1 LNKPKIGDKK
11 MTKSNDKAIFIFM
24 LIVALSGL
32 ALGLSDSVMSN
43 YFRDAYDV
51 DAFQRGLIEFPREM
65 PGVISVI
72 IVSGLAFMG
81 NIRLAIIS
89 HILSVIG
96 ILVLGLASPTFTV
109 MLVFLFVNSLGM
121 HMFFPIYDSMGMSLA
136 KKGDYGTVMGR
147 FNGLWTAFSM
157 IAAVLVFF
165 GFSRGF
171 FSFTTPVITIF
182 VIAGVLFTVIIFL
195 LILMGRHTTDAR
207 AEKSRFVF
215 NKVYTK
221 FYMLAF
227 LFGARKQ
234 IMYVYGPWVLIELL
248 DFGADRMALL
258 MIAGSAIGI
267 FFIPAV
273 GRWIDRVGAGKIMI
287 IEAAAFLVIYFGY
300 GAISVG
306 VTGGALFG
314 ITSFVV
320 LAVIVNLV
328 DRMTIQ
334 FGMVRPVYMR
344 SIAVVP
350 EDVTPTLASGMA
362 IDHIVS
368 IVSAIFSGF
377 LWWEFGPQYVF
388 VFAGALA
395 LANML
400 VAMRIKKEEAVS
412 REGKA

>member
-1 LNKPKIGDKK
+1 
-11 MTKSNDKAIFIFM
+11 MTKTNDKAILIFM
-24 LIVALSGL
+24 AIVAISGL

-51 DAFQRGLIEFPREM
+51 DGFQRGLIEFPREL
-65 PGVISVI
+65 PGVISVL
-72 IVSGLAFMG
+72 IVSGLAFLG
-81 NIRLAIIS
+81 NIRLAIIA
-89 HILSVIG
+89 HILSIIG
-96 ILVLGLASPTFTV
+96 IFVLGLASPPFTI
-109 MLVFLFVNSLGM
+109 MLIFLFINSLGM

-136 KKGDYGTVMGR
+136 KKGDFGTVMGR
-147 FNGLWTAFSM
+147 FNGLRTGFSM
-157 IAAVLVFF
+157 LAAIAVFF
-165 GFSRGF
+165 GFRHGV

-182 VIAGVLFTVIIFL
+182 VISGVLFTVILFL
-195 LILMGRHTTDAR
+195 LFVMRRHTEDSR

-215 NKVYTK
+215 NKAYTK

-258 MIAGSAIGI
+258 MIVGSAIGI

-273 GRWIDRVGAGKIMI
+273 GRWIDRVGAGRIMI
-287 IEAAAFLVIYFGY
+287 IEGALFLVIYFGY
-300 GAISVG
+300 GVISAG
-306 VTGGALFG
+306 ITSGALFG
-314 ITSFVV
+314 ITSFVA

-334 FGMVRPVYMR
+334 FGMVRSVYMR
-344 SIAVVP
+344 SIAVMP

-368 IVSAIFSGF
+368 IVSAMFSGF
-377 LWWEFGPQYVF
+377 IWRALGPQYVF
-388 VFAGALA
+388 VFAGLLA
-395 LANML
+395 VANML
-400 VAMRIKKEEAVS
+400 VAVRIKREEV
-412 REGKA
+412 GK

>member
-1 LNKPKIGDKK
+1 
-11 MTKSNDKAIFIFM
+11 MTKRNDKATLVFM
-24 LIVALSGL
+24 MIVALSGL

-65 PGVISVI
+65 PGVISVL
-72 IVSGLAFMG
+72 IVSGLAFLG
-81 NIRLAIIS
+81 NIRLAILA
-89 HILSVIG
+89 HILSIIG
-96 ILVLGLASPTFTV
+96 IFVLGFASPPFMV
-109 MLVFLFVNSLGM
+109 MLIFLFINSLGM

-136 KKGDYGTVMGR
+136 KKGDFGTVMGR
-147 FNGLWTAFSM
+147 FNGLRTAFSLL
-157 IAAVLVFF
+157 AAIIVFF

-171 FSFTTPVITIF
+171 FSFTSPVITIF
-182 VIAGVLFTVIIFL
+182 VIAGVLFTVILFL
-195 LILMGRHTTDAR
+195 LLAMRRHADDVSAT
-207 AEKSRFVF
+207 KSRFVF
-215 NKVYTK
+215 NKKYSK
-221 FYMLAF
+221 FYALAF

-258 MIAGSAIGI
+258 MIAGSAVGI

-273 GRWIDRVGAGKIMI
+273 GRWIDRFGAGKIMI
-287 IEAAAFLVIYFGY
+287 IEAMAFLVIYFGY
-300 GAISVG
+300 GVISVG
-306 VTGGALFG
+306 VTDGALFG
-314 ITSFVV
+314 ITSFVA
-320 LAVIVNLV
+320 LAVAVNLV
-328 DRMTIQ
+328 DRIAMQ
-334 FGMVRPVYMR
+334 FGMVRSIYMR
-344 SIAVVP
+344 SIAVIP

-388 VFAGALA
+388 VFAGLLA

-400 VAMRIKKEEAVS
+400 VAMWIRKEEAV
-412 REGKA
+412 